1 MSLFSQTYLFDLCL
15 LLLRVGDFVGSGL
28 SLVLVWRPAKGVSNG
43 NAPDAKKLKKTLN
56 HNWCKGFAIGLVPI
70 AGDFFDSWIK
80 FNVKSA
86 DALEAML
93 LKRVEEGTATGGH
106 VDRVV
111 STTGH
116 QHAVTSGQ
124 HPTAIASGHHESE
137 PPTHP
142 PRRFVGGNDL
152 RAATAQ
158 VPKDQKQPNKSAGTL
173 FQRRKGPKVSH
184 DVGTTVEEVAPG
196 PPYRP
201 EHSNYEHGGH
211 F

>member
-1 MSLFSQTYLFDLCL
+1 M
-15 LLLRVGDFVGSGL
+15 
-28 SLVLVWRPAKGVSNG
+28 LVWRPAKGVSNG
-43 NAPDAKKLKKTLN
+43 DAPDAKKLKKTLN

-93 LKRVEEGTATGGH
+93 LRRVEEGTAMGGH
-106 VDRVV
+106 EPRVV
-111 STTGH
+111 RTNGH
-116 QHAVTSGQ
+116 QHAVTSG
-124 HPTAIASGHHESE
+124 HRPTAIANRHQESE
-137 PPTHP
+137 PPS
-142 PRRFVGGNDL
+142 RRFIGGNDL
-152 RAATAQ
+152 RAATARM
-158 VPKDQKQPNKSAGTL
+158 PKDQKQPNKSAGTL
-173 FQRRKGPKVSH
+173 FQRRKGPKISQ

-201 EHSNYEHGGH
+201 GHSNYEHGEH